1 MGLMLGKIDKDCII
15 IQSSWALPVE
25 GTETRV
31 NAHSQAYEYMSK
43 YMDDIKAVER
53 LEPVVGWYHS
63 HPGYGCWLS
72 GIDVTTQRLHQQY
85 EDPFVA
91 IVVDP
96 IRTMSSKRFKNI
108 SSNILTQLIPTT
120 GRQRYGIPVPRT
132 ASQGCG
138 NTVPNTVL

>member
-63 HPGYGCWLS
+63 HPGYGCW
-72 GIDVTTQRLHQQY
+72 V
-85 EDPFVA
+85 EDY
-91 IVVDP
+91 
-96 IRTMSSKRFKNI
+96 KFKTLLTR
-108 SSNILTQLIPTT
+108 NILNKFSLVLTLS
-120 GRQRYGIPVPRT
+120 RT
-132 ASQGCG
+132 EVYKDKLPK
-138 NTVPNTVL
+138 NRL

>member
-43 YMDDIKAVER
+43 YMDDIKAVDR

-63 HPGYGCWLS
+63 HPGYGCW
-72 GIDVTTQRLHQQY
+72 V
-85 EDPFVA
+85 EDY
-91 IVVDP
+91 
-96 IRTMSSKRFKNI
+96 KFKTLLPR
-108 SSNILTQLIPTT
+108 NILNKFLLLLTLSRNMLFTYLALFLFFFQKSVYKDVFVFLAYCSHSI
-120 GRQRYGIPVPRT
+120 
-132 ASQGCG
+132 
-138 NTVPNTVL
+138 

>member
-63 HPGYGCWLS
+63 HPGYGCW
-72 GIDVTTQRLHQQY
+72 V
-85 EDPFVA
+85 EDY
-91 IVVDP
+91 
-96 IRTMSSKRFKNI
+96 KFKT
-108 SSNILTQLIPTT
+108 LLK
-120 GRQRYGIPVPRT
+120 Y
-132 ASQGCG
+132 
-138 NTVPNTVL
+138 L

>member
-43 YMDDIKAVER
+43 YMDDIKAVDR

-63 HPGYGCWLS
+63 HPGYGCW
-72 GIDVTTQRLHQQY
+72 V
-85 EDPFVA
+85 EDY
-91 IVVDP
+91 
-96 IRTMSSKRFKNI
+96 KFKTLLPR
-108 SSNILTQLIPTT
+108 NILNKFLLLLTLSRNMLFTYLALFLFFFQKSVYKDVFVFLAYANVLPT
-120 GRQRYGIPVPRT
+120 
-132 ASQGCG
+132 
-138 NTVPNTVL
+138 